1 MFILSITF
9 RGNIVPYLMGVLLIY
24 QPGVMNRRLKPFN
37 YCMSHNR
44 IKSPKP
50 AFRLP
55 RQLPKHICY
64 MPTHVQTT
72 YQFGMHMQIRDTRR
86 PLNMSSHPEVPVHP
100 QTDSVGPS
108 CGPLFRMVW
117 MWPICQPKLKAHI
130 AGKEQRA
137 WSLDRAVSAWCF
149 TMSSKILLSKYM
161 CFQTCLKAQKGHY
174 HPNYEPQFF
183 VFIASSLGNKG
194 FFLKNRDLA
203 WATHEG
209 SKGTHRKAHPGA
221 MA

>member
-9 RGNIVPYLMGVLLIY
+9 RGNSTIMGVLLIY

-44 IKSPKP
+44 MKSPKP

-72 YQFGMHMQIRDTRR
+72 YQFGMHMQMRDTRR

-161 CFQTCLKAQKGHY
+161 CFQMFESTERTISSKLWAAILCFHCFKPWKKMGFSQKQG
-174 HPNYEPQFF
+174 P
-183 VFIASSLGNKG
+183 SLSNSWRIKSY
-194 FFLKNRDLA
+194 
-203 WATHEG
+203 T
-209 SKGTHRKAHPGA
+209 
-221 MA
+221 